1 MYHDKELTESNN
13 QRLIMDEFYELEF
26 IGRGGQGAKT
36 AAELV
41 AKILL
46 AKGKFIQCFPDYGP
60 ERKGAPVRAFTRI
73 ADSEIRGCSSEAN
86 PNVIILIDPTLLA
99 LNGTLF
105 TIKDGQTILV
115 NSPESPDVL
124 SKQFNIH
131 ANIKF
136 YSVDATKIALD
147 IIKNNITNTAM
158 LGALSKVTGLYSLD
172 EIKNEFREEFEKKL
186 DKEKIDSNNKMM
198 ELSFSQVR

>member
-1 MYHDKELTESNN
+1 
-13 QRLIMDEFYELEF
+13 MDEFFELEF

-46 AKGKFIQCFPDYGP
+46 DKGKFVQSFPDYGP

-73 ADSEIRGCSSEAN
+73 SDSEIRGCSSEAN
-86 PNVIILIDPTLLA
+86 PNVIILIDPTLLS

-105 TIKDGQTILV
+105 NIKDGQTILV
-115 NSPESPDVL
+115 NSPEL
-124 SKQFNIH
+124 SKDLIKQFNIT

-136 YSVDATKIALD
+136 YAVDATKIALD
-147 IIKNNITNTAM
+147 VIKNNITNSAM
-158 LGALSKVTGLYSLD
+158 LGALSKVSNICTLE
-172 EIKNEFREEFEKKL
+172 EIKEEFRKEFEHKL
-186 DKEKIDSNNKMM
+186 DKDKMNSNFEAITLAFN
-198 ELSFSQVR
+198 QVN

>member
-1 MYHDKELTESNN
+1 MAD
-13 QRLIMDEFYELEF
+13 FYELEF

-41 AKILL
+41 ARILL
-46 AKGKFIQCFPDYGP
+46 DKGKFVQCFPDYGP

-73 ADSEIRGCSSEAN
+73 ADIEIRGCSSEAN
-86 PNVIILIDPTLLA
+86 PDVIILIDPTLLS

-105 TIKDGQTILV
+105 NIKDGQIVLV
-115 NSPESPDVL
+115 NSPESPQEL
-124 SKQFNIH
+124 MKQHNIH

-147 IIKNNITNTAM
+147 ILRSNITNSAM
-158 LGALSKVTGLYSLD
+158 LGALSKVTKLYTLE
-172 EIKNEFREEFEKKL
+172 EIKEEFTKEFANKL
-186 DKEKIDSNNKMM
+186 DKDNIDNNHKVI
-198 ELSFSQVR
+198 ELAFNQVK

>member
-1 MYHDKELTESNN
+1 
-13 QRLIMDEFYELEF
+13 MDEFYELEF

-41 AKILL
+41 ARILL
-46 AKGKFIQCFPDYGP
+46 SKGKYIQCFPDYGP

-73 ADSEIRGCSSEAN
+73 ADTEIRGCSSEAN

-105 TIKDGQTILV
+105 NIKDGQIVLV
-115 NSPESPDVL
+115 NSPDSPQNL
-124 SKQFNIH
+124 IKQFNIQ

-147 IIKNNITNTAM
+147 VIKNNITNTAM
-158 LGALSKVTGLYSLD
+158 LGALSKVSGLYTLD
-172 EIKNEFREEFEKKL
+172 EIENEFKVEFEKKL
-186 DKEKIDSNNKMM
+186 DKEKIDNNNKMM
-198 ELSFSQVR
+198 ELAFNQVQ

>member
-1 MYHDKELTESNN
+1 MKEVFME
-13 QRLIMDEFYELEF
+13 DFYELEF

-41 AKILL
+41 AKIVLS
-46 AKGKFIQCFPDYGP
+46 KGKFVQCFPDYGP

-73 ADSEIRGCSSEAN
+73 ADEEIRGCSSEAN
-86 PNVIILIDPTLLA
+86 PNVIILIDPTLLS

-105 TIKDGQTILV
+105 NIKDGQIILV
-115 NSPESPDVL
+115 NSPESPQEL
-124 SKQFNIH
+124 MKQHNIH

-147 IIKNNITNTAM
+147 VLKSNITNSTM
-158 LGALSKVTGLYSLD
+158 LGALSQATKLYTLE
-172 EIKNEFREEFEKKL
+172 EIKEEFNKEFANKL
-186 DKEKIDSNNKMM
+186 DKENIENNYKVI
-198 ELSFSQVR
+198 ELAYNQVK

>member
-1 MYHDKELTESNN
+1 
-13 QRLIMDEFYELEF
+13 MDEFYELEF

-41 AKILL
+41 ARILL

-86 PNVIILIDPTLLA
+86 PNVIILIDPTLMT

-105 TIKDGQTILV
+105 NIKDGQTVLV
-115 NSPESPDVL
+115 NSPESPETL
-124 SKQFNIH
+124 IKQFNIH

-147 IIKNNITNTAM
+147 VLKSNITNSTM
-158 LGALSKVTGLYSLD
+158 LGALSKITGLYSVD
-172 EIKNEFREEFEKKL
+172 EIKREFKEEFEQKL
-186 DKEKIDSNNKMM
+186 DKEKIESNYKVI
-198 ELSFSQVR
+198 ETAYSQVR

>member
-1 MYHDKELTESNN
+1 VKEVFMT
-13 QRLIMDEFYELEF
+13 EFYELEF

-41 AKILL
+41 ARIVLD
-46 AKGKFIQCFPDYGP
+46 KGKFVQCFPDYGP

-73 ADSEIRGCSSEAN
+73 AEKEIRGCSSEAN
-86 PNVIILIDPTLLA
+86 PDIIILIDPTLLS

-105 TIKDGQTILV
+105 NIKDGQILLV
-115 NSPESPDVL
+115 NSPESPQEL
-124 SKQFNIH
+124 LKEFNIH

-147 IIKNNITNTAM
+147 IIKNNITNSAM
-158 LGALSKVTGLYSLD
+158 LGALSKISNLYSLD
-172 EIKNEFREEFEKKL
+172 EIKEEFRKEFESKL
-186 DKEKIDSNNKMM
+186 DKDKIESNYKVIEMAYA
-198 ELSFSQVR
+198 QVR

>member
-1 MYHDKELTESNN
+1 
-13 QRLIMDEFYELEF
+13 MDEFYELEF

-46 AKGKFIQCFPDYGP
+46 GKGKFVQSFPDYGP

-73 ADSEIRGCSSEAN
+73 SDKEIRGCSSEAN
-86 PNVIILIDPTLLA
+86 PNVIILIDPTLLS

-105 TIKDGQTILV
+105 NVKDGQILLV
-115 NSPESPDVL
+115 NSPDTAKSL
-124 SKQFNIH
+124 SAQFNISP
-131 ANIKF
+131 NVKF
-136 YSVDATKIALD
+136 YTVDATKIALD

-158 LGALSKVTGLYSLD
+158 LGALSKVTGLYNLE
-172 EIKNEFREEFEKKL
+172 EIKNEFRIEFEQKL
-186 DKEKIDSNNKMM
+186 DKDKIESNYQTIELAFNQEK
-198 ELSFSQVR
+198 